1 MNDINKSL
9 KKQFSKKILKHIP
22 QLEKIMLDKFIQI
35 YDGQVNN
42 PPADISK
49 NFIARHTVTEGA
61 LKLQVYSPAKY
72 PLWLDQGTK
81 KYIIKPKPGKKALVF
96 KVEEVVYG
104 KNGHKYNY
112 GDFVFAKQ
120 VNHPGIKARPWIELA
135 SYLTMKEIQKIFK

>member
-1 MNDINKSL
+1 MNNVNKNL
-9 KKQFSKKILKHIP
+9 QKQFSKKILKHIP
-22 QLEKIMLDKFIQI
+22 QLEKIMLNKFTQI
-35 YDGQVNN
+35 YNGQVNN

-49 NFIARHTVTEGA
+49 DFKVSHKVTETS
-61 LKLQVYSPAKY
+61 LKLQIYSPAKY

-81 KYIIKPKPGKKALVF
+81 KYIIKPKLGKKALVF

-112 GDFVFAKQ
+112 GDFVFAKK

-135 SYLTMKEIQKIFK
+135 SYLTMKEIQRMFK